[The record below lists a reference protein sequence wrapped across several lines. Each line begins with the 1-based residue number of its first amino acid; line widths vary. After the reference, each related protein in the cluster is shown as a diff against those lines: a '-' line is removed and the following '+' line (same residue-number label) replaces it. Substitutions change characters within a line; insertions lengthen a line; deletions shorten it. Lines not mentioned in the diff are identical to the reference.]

1 MTSAR
6 GARDDSAAL
15 LRFVPLR
22 KATVPMRFLSA
33 RATLRLALATW
44 LLSFSSLAA
53 APGDG
58 ASGGALSITANELL
72 DHVKTLSADSFE
84 GRASG
89 TPAGWKAAEY
99 VSERF
104 RSYGLSPASA
114 DGTYLQPFEFS
125 LGTRTKLGESC
136 RLERVG
142 GAAAAPETEWS
153 PLAFSPQADVTGGL
167 VFAGYGIVWE
177 DEKYDDYAG
186 IDVKGKVVLVI
197 RHTPGDARSDT
208 PWKDKAREFGAF
220 FYKASRAQ
228 ERGAAALVVV
238 NDPKGDTEGKD
249 PLVGVERRMPGSPT
263 IPVVFA
269 KRSVVEEWLEGSGLD
284 LAAAQRKIDET
295 LAPASREIA
304 GVTVRVAT
312 EVVREERGQA
322 KTANVIGILPGS
334 DPVLRDECVVI
345 GAHYDHVGI
354 GEFGSMGNDMGEIHN
369 GADDNASGTAA
380 LLELAQA
387 FTASPEKPKRSIVFA
402 AFAAEERGLL
412 GSRHYVANPLV
423 PIEKTVAMINLD
435 MVGRSEDGLV
445 EVIGVGTSPGFAAD
459 VERWNK
465 DIGLVLKTQEGYSPD
480 SDHAP
485 FAGKQV
491 PILFLFTGLHPDYHR
506 PGDDWEK
513 INSPDA
519 ARVTRLAHAGLSDLA
534 DRPARP
540 EFVAVRS
547 SFGRRRGGDDAAR
560 AGERGA
566 AAPSATTGL
575 PYLGLSAAESPDG
588 KSGVVLSSVAEGGP
602 AALAGLLGGDT
613 VLSIGGRRV
622 STFEELRDVIA
633 SRKPGESI
641 EVEIVRK
648 VSVKVGERP

>member
-1 MTSAR
+1 MRLRSVTSPR
-6 GARDDSAAL
+6 KLLGA
-15 LRFVPLR
+15 F
-22 KATVPMRFLSA
+22 FG
-33 RATLRLALATW
+33 LALVLPAAI
-44 LLSFSSLAA
+44 LAS
-53 APGDG
+53 APGDE
-58 ASGGALSITANELL
+58 AAGGALSITANELL
-72 DHVKTLSADSFE
+72 DHVRTLSADSFE

-99 VSERF
+99 VAERF
-104 RSYGLSPASA
+104 QSYGLSPAGA
-114 DGTYLQPFEFS
+114 DGSYLQPFEFP
-125 LGTRTKLGESC
+125 LGTKTKLGESC
-136 RLERVG
+136 RLERAG
-142 GAAAAPETEWS
+142 GPAAAPGTEWS
-153 PLAFSPQADVTGGL
+153 PLAFSPQADVTGAL
-167 VFAGYGIVWE
+167 AFAGYGIVW
-177 DEKYDDYAG
+177 DEQKYDDYAG
-186 IDVKGKVVLVI
+186 IDAKGKVVLVL
-197 RHTPGDARSDT
+197 RHTPGDARGDT
-208 PWKDKAREFGAF
+208 PWKDKSREFGAF
-220 FYKASRAQ
+220 YYKVSRAQ
-228 ERGAAALVVV
+228 EKGAAALVVV
-238 NDPKGDTEGKD
+238 NDPKSDADGKD
-249 PLVGVERRMPGSPT
+249 PLVGVERRMPGSAT

-269 KRSVVEEWLEGSGLD
+269 KRAVVEKWLEGSGLD
-284 LAAAQRKIDET
+284 LAAAQEKIDAT
-295 LAPASREIA
+295 LAPVSREIP
-304 GVTVRVAT
+304 GVTIRVAT
-312 EVVREERGQA
+312 EVVREERGAA

-334 DPVLRDECVVI
+334 DPILKDECVVI

-387 FTASPEKPKRSIVFA
+387 FTASGERPKRSILFA

-412 GSRHYVANPLV
+412 GSRHYVANPVV
-423 PIEKTVAMINLD
+423 PIEKTVAMFNLD

-459 VERWNK
+459 VERWNR
-465 DIGLVLKTQEGYSPD
+465 DVGLVLKTQEGYSQD

-513 INSPDA
+513 INSADA
-519 ARVTRLAHAGLSDLA
+519 ARIARLAHAGLTDLA
-534 DRPARP
+534 DRDARP

-547 SFGRRRGGDDAAR
+547 GFGGRRRGGDDAAR
-560 AGERGA
+560 SGERGA
-566 AAPSATTGL
+566 ASPPGANPAA
-575 PYLGLSAAESPDG
+575 PYLGLSAAEPPDG
-588 KSGVVLSSVAEGGP
+588 RSGVVLSAVADGGP
-602 AALAGLLGGDT
+602 AALAGLLAGDS

-633 SRKPGESI
+633 SKKPGETI